1 MKKSFTLIE
10 LLVVIAIIAILAS
23 MLLPALQQARDKAKA
38 TGCIN
43 TIKQFTLAFSNYAS
57 DFDYMPLQTDGRI
70 PNETG
75 HVFILLVNKKYLP
88 NRDLAKKGCAV
99 PRPRQITKWPKP
111 EDFYYGWGSLYGYN
125 TYLGTITSE
134 GKYAETHGR
143 ICEPVKLGKI
153 VNPSTKVSCGDY
165 SSNVDAGSLAFLKL
179 YDSVI
184 EENASGRAYYCHNNR
199 INVGFIDGHAGD
211 IAYPEL
217 VVKHSYQAQP
227 SSTTY
232 FLFPDYLGTQHKK
245 Y

>member
-75 HVFILLVNKKYLP
+75 HVLIHLVNKKYLP
-88 NRDLAKKGCAV
+88 KRDLAKKGCAV

-111 EDFYYGWGSLYGYN
+111 EDFYWGWGSLYGYN
-125 TYLGTITSE
+125 TYLGTITDKGEYS
-134 GKYAETHGR
+134 TTFNR
-143 ICEPVKLGKI
+143 ICKPTKLGKI
-153 VNPSTKVSCGDY
+153 VNPSIKIAIGDFA
-165 SSNVDAGSLAFLKL
+165 SDADGGSLAFVKLKT
-179 YDSVI
+179 DVI
-184 EENASGRAYYCHNNR
+184 SENAEGRAYYCHNYRVNL
-199 INVGFIDGHAGD
+199 GHIDGHASD
-211 IAYPEL
+211 MPYTD
-217 VVKHSYQAQP
+217 VVSVHSYQALP
-227 SSTTY
+227 SSTAY
-232 FLFPDYLGTQHKK
+232 FLFPDYTGTQTSK
-245 Y
+245 